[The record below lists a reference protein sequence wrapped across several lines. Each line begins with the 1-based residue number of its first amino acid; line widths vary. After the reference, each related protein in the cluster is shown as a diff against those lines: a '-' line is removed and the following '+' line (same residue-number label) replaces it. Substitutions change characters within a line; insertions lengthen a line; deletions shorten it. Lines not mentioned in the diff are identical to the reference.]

1 MEGKAETPDLFE
13 EEESM
18 CIEFT
23 CKKNWREGWVVRVIN
38 NFKWCNREHYLTFLY
53 GLSAI
58 FLQINSVLFS
68 VCFFF
73 FFSFSYK
80 ITDDVKMWSELI
92 YSKYERR
99 WYFCLFYS
107 NHILYTIIIFYRKD
121 VQQYETEL
129 FYAWRNKKN
138 S

>member
-18 CIEFT
+18 CVEFT

-38 NFKWCNREHYLTFLY
+38 NFKWCDREHYLTFLY

-58 FLQINSVLFS
+58 FLKINSVLFS

-107 NHILYTIIIFYRKD
+107 NHILYTINLLLKRRSAVWNWI
-121 VQQYETEL
+121 V
-129 FYAWRNKKN
+129 YAWRNKKN